1 MLIVFLFMVNY
12 YWVIK
17 LLDSDRP
24 LAQAPLQT
32 ANSSTWRKG
41 VALAMGTGNPGA
53 VAGAAK

>member
-1 MLIVFLFMVNY
+1 MVNY

-41 VALAMGTGNPGA
+41 VALAMGTGDPCA